1 MASDP
6 KMFPLPV
13 VRDEP
18 VVPQPERP
26 FRSVLFH
33 SLRISMVIIVLLLI
47 RRQHIRFLA
56 VESLRDQEP
65 VAVESLREFFPNASG
80 TGLFDAERRTQQI
93 LDAEQQ
99 TLGYVVQTSPQSDE
113 IVGFSGPT
121 NVLIAFGTDDRILG
135 LKVLW
140 SRDTRE
146 HVDLIER
153 DSHFLRSWSGLAWAD
168 AAGRTSL
175 DGVSGATLTSLAI
188 AESIANRLGG
198 SVPSLRFPD
207 EIDVAEVVAW
217 FPDASVLKQ
226 TPRRPPLLSVL
237 NLHGQRLGYVFRTS
251 PAADN
256 LVGYQGPTDTLVA
269 LDCDETVLG
278 IRLRHSF
285 DNEPYVGYVQDE
297 EYFLTLFNGRSLT
310 ELAELDLFEARV
322 EGVSGA
328 TMTSMTVADALVLAA
343 KEALV
348 EVEAQETQV
357 ASCLPNPR
365 QLATIAVVIAAL
377 MIGVTR
383 LRQFR
388 LLRLVLLLA
397 VIAIPGLLNGDLVS
411 QATLIGWTQNDVPW
425 QFAIGLITVTVI
437 AVLVPVFS
445 KYQIYC
451 HQLCPHGAVQQL
463 VRKRLPWQWHVPRW
477 LRKTQTLIPFVLL
490 GWCITV
496 AMLHL
501 PFSLVDIEPF
511 DAWIFQAAGTATI
524 IIAVVGLGASLFVP
538 MAYCRYGCPTGTLL
552 NFLRFHSR
560 SGHWSRS
567 DWMATGLL
575 AMTVGLS
582 MTEPTGLFITRYA
595 EDILNVIRGFI
606 SDHRI
611 MVQGLTAFSGIL
623 FVTSLL
629 AVPWLVARIP
639 ADYFVRSADDEAR
652 FRNQYP
658 LLTMMLLVLRNVIGF
673 LVILVGTAMLVL
685 PGQGLLT
692 ILLGM
697 MLISFPGKRRLEI
710 LIIRR
715 RSINRVVS
723 WMRQRA
729 GREPLQLPDSSED

>member
-1 MASDP
+1 MAPDP
-6 KMFPLPV
+6 KMLPLPV

-18 VVPQPERP
+18 IVPRPERP
-26 FRSVLFH
+26 VRSVLFH
-33 SLRISMVIIVLLLI
+33 ILRVGMVVIVLLLI
-47 RRQHIRFLA
+47 RRQHDRFLT
-56 VESLRDQEP
+56 VESSRDQEP
-65 VAVESLREFFPNASG
+65 VAVETLLEFFPKASNS
-80 TGLFDAERRTQQI
+80 GLFDAERRTQQI
-93 LDAEQQ
+93 LDADQQ
-99 TLGYVVQTSPQSDE
+99 PLGYVVQTSPQSDE

-135 LKVLW
+135 LEILW

-146 HVDLIER
+146 HVKLIEQ
-153 DSHFLRSWSGLAWAD
+153 DSTFLKSWTGLPWAD
-168 AAGRTSL
+168 AAKRTSV

-198 SVPSLRFPD
+198 NVPSLRFPA
-207 EIDVAEVVAW
+207 EIEVAEVADW
-217 FPDASVLKQ
+217 FPDAITLKQ
-226 TPRRPPLLSVL
+226 TPRRPALLSVFNRDEQL
-237 NLHGQRLGYVFRTS
+237 RGYVFRTS

-269 LDCDETVLG
+269 LDHDENVLG

-285 DNEPYVGYVQDE
+285 DNEPYVGYVRDE

-328 TMTSMTVADALVLAA
+328 TMTSLTVTDALVLAA

-348 EVEAQETQV
+348 EVERQDVQV
-357 ASCLPNPR
+357 ASFLPNSR
-365 QLATIAVVIAAL
+365 QFATMAVVFAGL
-377 MIGVTR
+377 MTGITR

-388 LLRLVLLLA
+388 LVRLTLLLA
-397 VIAIPGLLNGDLVS
+397 VIAVPGLLNGDLLS
-411 QATLIGWTQNDVPW
+411 QATLVGWTQNDIPW
-425 QFAIGLITVTVI
+425 QFATGLITVSAI

-463 VRKRLPWQWHVPRW
+463 IRKRVPWQWRVPRC
-477 LRKTQTLIPFVLL
+477 LRHRSALIPFVLL
-490 GWCITV
+490 GWCIIV

-501 PFSLVDIEPF
+501 PFSLVDLEPF

-524 IIAVVGLGASLFVP
+524 VIALVGLGASLFVP

-560 SGHWSRS
+560 SGHWSKS

-582 MTEPTGLFITRYA
+582 MTEPASVFTARDV
-595 EDILNVIRGFI
+595 EDILKAVRRFI
-606 SDHRI
+606 SAHSTI
-611 MVQGLTAFSGIL
+611 LQGLTAFSGIL
-623 FVTSLL
+623 FFASLL

-639 ADYFVRSADDEAR
+639 ADYFVRSAEDEAR

-658 LLTMMLLVLRNVIGF
+658 VLALMFLVFRNVLGF
-673 LVILVGTAMLVL
+673 VILLAGIAMLVL

-692 ILLGM
+692 ILLGI

-715 RSINRVVS
+715 RSIERVVS
-723 WMRQRA
+723 WIRRRA
-729 GREPLQLPDSSED
+729 GREPLQFPDSRTH